1 MGTILLFD
9 AGNTNTKIGLA
20 DESGLGESYTLPT
33 RPANTDDDWGLKIQA
48 IMDREGVDPGS
59 IEACVIS
66 SVVPPLD
73 PLITRM
79 ARRFLGCDAIFAG
92 RDLKIDLDNEYARPE
107 QVGADILVGCLS
119 ARLTYDAE
127 NIVVI
132 DFGTATTLAC
142 VMGTA
147 FKGGLICPG
156 VLSSRAALSTGTAK
170 LPKVGLEIKSDTLS
184 WGKSTEECLNQG
196 LVFGFASM
204 PCPQAVPPD
213 ERPLCGRHGRP
224 GPDHCPGERINQRAA
239 SRPGHGGAVDGL
251 LQQMNMLPCQ
261 RVSTKRMSAADSRYM
276 QLSIAENSSRIKNC
290 QWNKL
295 VFNHILRSPS

>member
-9 AGNTNTKIGLA
+9 AGNTNTKVCLA
-20 DESGLGESYTLPT
+20 DDEGLGESYTLPT
-33 RPANTDDDWGLKIQA
+33 RPANTDDDWGLKIEA
-48 IMDREGVDPGS
+48 ILNREGVNPLD

-79 ARRFLGCDAIFAG
+79 ARRFLDCEAVFAG
-92 RDLKIDLDNEYARPE
+92 RELPIPLKNEYARPE

-127 NIVVI
+127 NLIVI

-142 VMGTA
+142 VMGDV

-156 VLSSRAALSTGTAK
+156 VLSSTTALASATAK
-170 LPKVGLEIKSDTLS
+170 LPKVDLTVSSDTLI
-184 WGKSTEECLNQG
+184 WGTSTEECLNQG

-204 PCPQAVPPD
+204 
-213 ERPLCGRHGRP
+213 
-224 GPDHCPGERINQRAA
+224 
-239 SRPGHGGAVDGL
+239 VDGL
-251 LQQMNMLPCQ
+251 VEKLSRQMDNPFVVATGGLSRTIAQ
-261 RVSTKRMSAADSRYM
+261 VGDSINELRPD
-276 QLSIAENSSRIKNC
+276 
-290 QWNKL
+290 L
-295 VFNHILRSPS
+295 VMEGLWMAYYNA

>member
-9 AGNTNTKIGLA
+9 AGNTNTKICLA
-20 DESGLGESYTLPT
+20 DDQGLGESYTLPT
-33 RPANTDDDWGLKIQA
+33 RPANTNDDWGLKIEA
-48 IMDREGVDPGS
+48 ILQREGIVPS
-59 IEACVIS
+59 EVEACVIS

-79 ARRFLGCDAIFAG
+79 ARRFLDCEAVFAG
-92 RDLKIDLDNEYARPE
+92 RDLKSTLKRIRPSE

-127 NIVVI
+127 NIIVI

-142 VMGTA
+142 VQGTA

-156 VLSSRAALSTGTAK
+156 VLSSVSALAGGTAK
-170 LPKVGLEIKSDTLS
+170 LPKVDLTIQSEILS

-204 PCPQAVPPD
+204 
-213 ERPLCGRHGRP
+213 
-224 GPDHCPGERINQRAA
+224 I
-239 SRPGHGGAVDGL
+239 DGL
-251 LQQMNMLPCQ
+251 VDKLGAQMDDPF
-261 RVSTKRMSAADSRYM
+261 VVATGGSPEPSARC
-276 QLSIAENSSRIKNC
+276 RT
-290 QWNKL
+290 
-295 VFNHILRSPS
+295 R